1 MFRANG
7 TQEAPYIINMDYATR
22 GQSGQTSYVE
32 VTYKDEANFYFKI
45 DGANSSGTYCVD
57 WDKENKIVRF
67 TYYSSANTVCYT
79 RKNEN
84 SAYYTQ
90 AGTTPRTT
98 TATTDYA
105 SVEFKIETIEKCDGT
120 IFYSNANGESKKERA
135 AYVLKNAPLKNEPN
149 VPHPSY
155 FVFTKSGTAKELFD
169 SVSKANC
176 SETDFK
182 NKETVY
188 SSGGLFGTKK
198 FAELI
203 IDPSPVM
210 KNNLPEMTIR
220 YGDWNGSEVSPEVT
234 NEEKYK
240 VDVLYHFIGDEIE
253 EEEQAGVIETALTW
267 LLIGIGEVFMFV
279 IRLFLGSSVTMDSI
293 IFNRYDTTVID
304 FRGRAGM
311 FANSEVKN
319 IINTMYS
326 GFEWLAIIA
335 FVVIL
340 LYIGIQIVIS
350 VGTEK
355 QSKYFKY
362 LEHWVVGVAI
372 LFIFPRF
379 FPYITDISNG
389 IVSYLGKAAT
399 PMYTQYNVIAI
410 LDDEAVIG
418 ENAQTAKIDELIGDA
433 TKARE
438 EQIASLQKEISKKE
452 SSNLVTK
459 TVEDL
464 LDAVLGYIDLYE
476 DEIFQYVD
484 DNIDNWSY
492 INEDEF
498 EEKIKKHR
506 IANSAC
512 KLPTYLETKISKLV
526 KYKNNSLEIK
536 KLNEEILALENYT
549 SSGQDLM
556 STMRAKAGKTG
567 RIVYA
572 VIWLILLLQMISLL
586 AMYYKRMIMV
596 AILVM
601 IFPIVMIAYAID
613 KAGDGKAQTFETWTK
628 EFTVNIIVQIAHAI
642 VYVFLIKTG
651 LDIYEANP
659 DNWLFLVLAVMILF
673 PMERLFRTLFGI
685 NGNTIGQLRSNIA
698 GGVMLAKTAFD
709 LGKGT
714 GKLAVKGA
722 KGVGSAYNATKDF
735 AKDAKDKGLKN
746 TIKNRGKRVGKA
758 LNNYDKKAADARN
771 ATDRKRQAVAERKKN
786 ARDMNIQRR
795 REQMEKAGSAKKA
808 MLKTMNAA
816 SMVRNGMYYAGN
828 AGRKVKRGVHKV
840 QNSYAGKSLKLA
852 SNALRRGA
860 GITAGTISGVTN
872 AVVNSGKNGMT
883 AGINQGIS
891 VGKSVN
897 QMVGGAKAKSNKSS
911 SSVQVPTTGS
921 MPYHT
926 RKNMP
931 AGQKYTRAKKTSAQK
946 VKNSATKTKTTK
958 TRIKGVKREIH
969 EK

>member
-79 RKNEN
+79 RKNQN
-84 SAYYTQ
+84 SSYYMQ
-90 AGTTPRTT
+90 AGTTPCTT

-176 SETDFK
+176 AETDFE

-188 SSGGLFGTKK
+188 SSGGLFGKNV
-198 FAELI
+198 AELI
-203 IDPSPVM
+203 IDPRTVT
-210 KNNLPEMTIR
+210 KDNLPEMTIR
-220 YGDWNGSEVSPEVT
+220 YGDWNGSEVTPEVS
-234 NEEKYK
+234 NEENYK
-240 VDVLYHFIGDEIE
+240 VNVLYHFVGDETE
-253 EEEQAGVIETALTW
+253 EEKQAHWTEVAVTG
-267 LLIGIGEVFMFV
+267 LLIMIGEVFMFA
-279 IRLFLGSSVTMDSI
+279 IRLFLGSTVTMDSI
-293 IFNRYDTTVID
+293 IFNRYDATVID

-311 FANSEVKN
+311 FANIEVKN

-340 LYIGIQIVIS
+340 LYIGIQIVLS

-389 IVSYLGKAAT
+389 IVSYLGKGAT

-418 ENAQTAKIDELIGDA
+418 EDAQTVKIDELIGEA
-433 TKARE
+433 TKARD
-438 EQIASLQKEISKKE
+438 EQIATLKKEIAKKE
-452 SSNLVTK
+452 SSNNIFYEAWLKAISAATDK
-459 TVEDL
+459 MN
-464 LDAVLGYIDLYE
+464 GYNSVMEKDIYT
-476 DEIFQYVD
+476 YVD
-484 DNIDNWSY
+484 NNIDNWDY

-498 EEKIKKHR
+498 EEKLKAHR
-506 IANSAC
+506 NLNISCNS
-512 KLPTYLETKISKLV
+512 TYLEEKISKLV

-549 SSGQDLM
+549 SSAQDLM
-556 STMRAKAGKTG
+556 SLMRAKAGKTG

-572 VIWLILLLQMISLL
+572 VIWLILLIQMISLL

-613 KAGDGKAQTFETWTK
+613 KAGDGKAQTLETWTK
-628 EFTVNIIVQIAHAI
+628 EFTVNIIVQIAHAV
-642 VYVFLIKTG
+642 VYVFLIQTG
-651 LDIYEANP
+651 LEIYEANP

-698 GGVMLAKTAFD
+698 GGIMLAKTAFD
-709 LGKGT
+709 FGKGT
-714 GKLAVKGA
+714 GKLAA
-722 KGVGSAYNATKDF
+722 KGTKSAYGATKNLVSDI
-735 AKDAKDKGLKN
+735 KNKGLGG
-746 TIKNRGKRVGKA
+746 TLYNRAKRAGKA
-758 LNNYDKKAADARN
+758 LENYDKNMVESRN
-771 ATDRKRQAVAERKKN
+771 ATDRKRQLAAERKKN

-795 REQMEKAGSAKKA
+795 REQMEKAGLAKKA

-828 AGRKVKRGVHKV
+828 VGRKTIRGVHKL
-840 QNSYAGKSLKLA
+840 QNSYAGKSLKIA
-852 SNALRRGA
+852 SNALRKGA

-883 AGINQGIS
+883 AGINQGVS
-891 VGKSVN
+891 VGKSIN
-897 QMVGGAKAKSNKSS
+897 QIVGGAKVKSNKSKAKT
-911 SSVQVPTTGS
+911 QVPTTGS
-921 MPYHT
+921 MPYHFK
-926 RKNMP
+926 KNMP
-931 AGQKYTRAKKTSAQK
+931 AGQKYTRSKKTSAQK

-958 TRIKGVKREIH
+958 TRIKGVKKEIH